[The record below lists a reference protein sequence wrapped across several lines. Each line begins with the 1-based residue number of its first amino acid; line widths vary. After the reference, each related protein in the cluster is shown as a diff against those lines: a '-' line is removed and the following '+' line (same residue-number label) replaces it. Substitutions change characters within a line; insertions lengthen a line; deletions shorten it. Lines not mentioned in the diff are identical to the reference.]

1 MLRLW
6 RVGAVEVEDSERRKV
21 RLKDMEERRKSW
33 GPEFKSSQMLDSRLE
48 APDPINQYFLL
59 TKFLAQM
66 QSW

>member
-1 MLRLW
+1 MRIW
-6 RVGAVEVEDSERRKV
+6 RRGGVEVEDLEGRKV

-48 APDPINQYFLL
+48 APNPINQYFLL
-59 TKFLAQM
+59 KKFLAQR